1 MLPFEARFESG
12 FEGGGT
18 PPQPWSSTTVLGG
31 GRRDTPPFLGG
42 GRPDTPSP
50 PKHQKRGGRT
60 PHPREH
66 IPVENCWQPTTLYG
80 LEVWGAYLLEV
91 DCASAK
97 KVQTLLPQPIIKCK
111 QIMPKQ
117 IILAKFNTK
126 PF

>member
-1 MLPFEARFESG
+1 MGSREGALPHSLGQALPFW
-12 FEGGGT
+12 EGGAET
-18 PPQPWSSTTVLGG
+18 PPL
-31 GRRDTPPFLGG
+31 FLGG

-117 IILAKFNTK
+117 IILAKFNTQ